1 MKSVAI
7 IPLRAGSKG
16 IPHKNKKKILGR
28 PLFTWSLAEAA
39 KSNLDEVYV
48 FTDDTGIISYIEKEY
63 AWNAKIKVMRRSA
76 DSASDTA
83 STENAMIE
91 FSKKI
96 NHNYDV
102 LVLLQATSPLVTAV
116 DINNTI
122 EALSEGKDAA
132 LTVVHTKRFL
142 WSKDGQ
148 SLNYEYA
155 SRPRRQDFQGGM
167 RVENGAVYATKKKQF
182 LASENR
188 LGGNIAVVEMPED
201 TLYEID
207 ETEDWVIVEQLLA
220 NRVHK
225 FKGTALAHIKL
236 LVLDV
241 DGVFTNT
248 TVTNNAQGEFSK
260 TFSMKDGMGLEILRE
275 SGVQVMV
282 MTSENS
288 EVVRTRMEKLGIE
301 DLYLGVKDKYSRI
314 DQVLNE
320 KGLNRCD
327 IAYMGDDIND
337 LANIASVALGVS
349 PADGVAEVKNK
360 ADLILSAKGGEGA
373 IRELVE
379 FIIKHNKRF

>member
-28 PLFTWSLAEAA
+28 PLFTWALAEAA
-39 KSNLDEVYV
+39 KSKLDEVYV
-48 FTDDTGIISYIEKEY
+48 FTDDKGIISYIEREY
-63 AWNAKIKVMRRSA
+63 TWNSKIKVMRRSA

-83 STENAMIE
+83 STECAMLE
-91 FSKKI
+91 FSKKLE
-96 NHNYDV
+96 HNYDV
-102 LVLLQATSPLVTAV
+102 LVLLQATSPLLTAE
-116 DINNTI
+116 DIDRTI
-122 EALSEGKDAA
+122 AEVEQGKDSA

-148 SLNYEYA
+148 SLNYDYLL
-155 SRPRRQDFQGGM
+155 RPRRQDFEGGM
-167 RVENGAVYATKKKQF
+167 RVENGAVYATTKTQF
-182 LASENR
+182 LNSKNR
-188 LGGNIAVVEMPED
+188 IGGDIAVVEMPED

-207 ETEDWVIVEQLLA
+207 EKGDWLVVEQLLA
-220 NRVHK
+220 NRVHQH
-225 FKGTALAHIKL
+225 KGADLGQIKL

-288 EVVRTRMEKLGIE
+288 EVVRSRMVKLGIE
-301 DLYLGVKDKYSRI
+301 DLYLGVRDKYSRI
-314 DQVLNE
+314 DQVLKE
-320 KGLNRCD
+320 KGLQRSD
-327 IAYMGDDIND
+327 VAYMGDDIND
-337 LANIASVALGVS
+337 LANIASVAFGVC

-379 FIIKHNKRF
+379 FVIKHNKRF